1 MTHDF
6 VFHLVVPTH
15 RVILNSTMQ
24 LSPMLYTHWVKASV
38 CSMVFLK
45 RKGRSRSGEEEGVG
59 GTGKSGWRGNSSR
72 DVMGERRINKNIKI
86 REHDVCYDQA
96 PGAGDWL

>member
-45 RKGRSRSGEEEGVG
+45 EKSRSRSGEEEGVG
-59 GTGKSGWRGNSSR
+59 ELGRVGG
-72 DVMGERRINKNIKI
+72 GETA
-86 REHDVCYDQA
+86 V
-96 PGAGDWL
+96 GM